1 MLDNINPRMNNHVRQ
16 LRTDRELSQGKLAA
30 EMRVSRQTIN
40 SIEQGRYTPSLLLAI
55 KLARHFGSTVE
66 EVFEPDD

>member
-16 LRTDRELSQGKLAA
+16 LRTDGDLSQGKLAA